1 MTDIHRHDVEIGAPL
16 APAAA
21 RDVRLGLRIVRRD
34 AMTAYIGSGSSWIW
48 RLRAGMAL
56 FVFGVW
62 GRSHRIAGLSAAVLA
77 VTWYLVCAGYGYA
90 DTPISAYSAVPST
103 MQAGGHP
110 DVEIHFEVANRKVQ
124 VSHSACNCEDA
135 KNADVELPPGF
146 IGNPHATPQCTIAE
160 FSSDTCPIDSQVGIV
175 NVEASGGIP
184 FNAALYNLVPPPEDP
199 GLLAFKIFL
208 FDTPQF
214 TVLHARTATDY
225 GLDADATSIYHGF
238 YPLKTFT
245 EDLWGVPAESS
256 HDLLRLDRTKVPGE
270 APSYIGSL
278 CDANGSESTEDPTTI
293 VKPCGTNFIGIT
305 PVHSNS
311 PLTPFLQNPTNC
323 SGPLTSSLE
332 VLSYDGGVTHAED
345 KWPQQTGCD
354 QLGFNPSLYAQP
366 STTETDSPSG
376 IDINLTVPQELS
388 PTIPSPTELRGAT
401 VTLPPG
407 FSINPNA
414 ADGKTACGETE
425 AQFSSEEEAQC
436 PEDSKVG
443 SLSIESSALPGPV
456 PGFVYL
462 GQPLPGNRYRI
473 FLVANGFG
481 THIKLAGSVAA
492 NPQNGQLVIT
502 FKELPQTPL
511 TAFNMHFFG
520 SERGLLATPT
530 QCGTYPVESTFE
542 PWDETIGTQTSRQ
555 FFSLEAGPDQP
566 GIRPGTVSCPGA
578 NRPFDPNFEAAS
590 SGNTAGAHTTFA
602 FELSRKDGDQN
613 LAAVDVTT
621 PPGLSAT
628 LAGVP
633 YCSDASLQAA
643 SSSDYTGLDEE
654 ENPSCPSASQIG
666 VASTGVGAGT
676 HPLYVSGKVYLAGP
690 YKGAPLSLAVITPA
704 VSGPYDLGN
713 VVVRAALHLNPESAQ
728 ITAVSDPLP
737 QILEGIPLRL
747 RSILVELNRP
757 NFTLNPTHCG
767 PMSVD
772 AEVFGN
778 QGAIAS
784 PSEFFQIANCA
795 GLPFDPKLKL
805 RITGATQHSGNPSLQ
820 ANLTAQHGEAN
831 IATTTVTLPKSELID
846 NAHIKNPCTR
856 VQFAEGAVPGEK
868 CPPGS
873 EIGSAKVITPLLE
886 GPLHGP
892 VYLRS
897 APQNKSGL
905 PDIVAALNG
914 QIDIDLDGKIETVG
928 GRLKTSFMTVPDAPV
943 SNFSLTLDGGGK
955 GLLVNSANLCH
966 APMGTTAQ
974 LEGQN
979 GALDNQSQV
988 LSAPCGKTPRRKLHR
1003 THLRRVR

>member
-1 MTDIHRHDVEIGAPL
+1 MTDIDRPQVGIGSPL
-16 APAAA
+16 PPAAP
-21 RDVRLGLRIVRRD
+21 RGVRFHRRLGMGAAEVRQ
-34 AMTAYIGSGSSWIW
+34 MGGTT
-48 RLRAGMAL
+48 RLISRLQAGL
-56 FVFGVW
+56 PRFVFRAR
-62 GRSHRIAGLSAAVLA
+62 GRSHRIAGMSVAVLA
-77 VTWYLVCAGYGYA
+77 TAWCLVFASYGYA

-103 MQAGGHP
+103 TQAGGHP

-270 APSYIGSL
+270 APSYIGSF

-323 SGPLTSSLE
+323 VGQLSSSLE

-366 STTETDSPSG
+366 STTDTDSPSG
-376 IDINLTVPQELS
+376 IDINLKVPQELS
-388 PTIPSPTELRGAT
+388 PTIPSPTELRGTT

-414 ADGKTACGETE
+414 ADGKTACSEVE

-492 NPQNGQLVIT
+492 NSQNGQLVIT

-542 PWDETIGTQTSRQ
+542 GWDETIGTQTSRQ
-555 FFSLEAGPDQP
+555 FFTLDAGPDKP
-566 GIRPGTVSCPGA
+566 GIPPGTVSCPGA
-578 NRPFDPNFEAAS
+578 NRPFNPNFEAAS

-602 FELSRKDGDQN
+602 FELSRNDGDQN
-613 LAAVDVTT
+613 LAAVDITT

-643 SSSDYTGLDEE
+643 SSSEYTGLDEVE
-654 ENPSCPSASQIG
+654 KPSCPSASQIG

-704 VSGPYDLGN
+704 ISGPYDLGN
-713 VVVRAALHLNPESAQ
+713 VVVRAALRVNPETAQ

-767 PMSVD
+767 PMSVG

-778 QGAIAS
+778 QGAVAT

-795 GLPFDPKLKL
+795 GLPFEPTLKLK
-805 RITGATQHSGNPSLQ
+805 ISGATGHSGNPSLQ
-820 ANLTAQHGEAN
+820 ANLTARAGEAN
-831 IATTTVTLPKSELID
+831 VATTAVTLPKSELID

-856 VQFAEGAVPGEK
+856 VQFAEGRVPGEK

-873 EIGSAKVITPLLE
+873 DIGFAKATTPLLE
-886 GPLHGP
+886 GPLEGP

-943 SNFSLTLDGGGK
+943 SNFSLTLDGGRR
-955 GLLVNSANLCH
+955 GLLINSTNLCG
-966 APMGTTAQ
+966 ATLGTSAQ

-979 GALDNQSQV
+979 GALDNQNQK
-988 LSAPCGKTPRRKLHR
+988 LSAPCGKTSRPKLHR
-1003 THLRRVR
+1003 KHAGGVR